1 MHRGWRDF
9 AAKNRQVNQAIQARN
24 HGLQRIIGV
33 AKGDKPGSKLKALR
47 SFLSLDFTLRVQRA
61 P

>member
-1 MHRGWRDF
+1 MYRGWRDF

-33 AKGDKPGSKLKALR
+33 AKGDQPGSK
-47 SFLSLDFTLRVQRA
+47 
-61 P
+61 